1 MFQISIANLIIIVKK
16 SCRWTYTFQ
25 FTFSTVHASAFV
37 FMEVGMPKRFRPDLK
52 KISNRNLIHFCSKSD
67 PNLTK
72 NSNFSNRNMISS
84 IPNFPKIWMR
94 GGWGVATFWIFRT
107 YFVQISVQN
116 ISDFC
121 SESDSILSNV
131 SSASSTQKICQYN
144 YLRALPKVHIGFERK
159 SARFLSDFDQISV
172 PNLIDSC
179 SNSEPNLNFCPK
191 NSED

>member
-94 GGWGVATFWIFRT
+94 GWGGRNILNISHIFR
-107 YFVQISVQN
+107 
-116 ISDFC
+116 SDFC
-121 SESDSILSNV
+121 S
-131 SSASSTQKICQYN
+131 
-144 YLRALPKVHIGFERK
+144 K
-159 SARFLSDFDQISV
+159 SFRFVLQI
-172 PNLIDSC
+172 
-179 SNSEPNLNFCPK
+179 
-191 NSED
+191 